1 MRMLPRRLVRS
12 VTAGCALAALP
23 SLATVLSAGGAAVGG
38 CSSSATPATTGPCA
52 DGGAIVRLGSFTDE
66 ACLAFLEAEQR
77 KQVVTDPVRAPQWT
91 APPAGTL
98 PAATPPTFV
107 WTKGTLA
114 IRPRPFSWVRA
125 AAAHGITTGDGYVLT
140 FRDGGGN
147 ELLRVMSTNAGFAP
161 DAARWKRLAGSKR
174 LVVSLVG
181 ARFSSNQL
189 ATGVA
194 PTAQTDVTFTV
205 E

>member
-1 MRMLPRRLVRS
+1 MRMRPQRLARS
-12 VTAGCALAALP
+12 VTAGLALAALP
-23 SLATVLSAGGAAVGG
+23 SLSAGLSAVA
-38 CSSSATPATTGPCA
+38 CSSEAAPVTTGPCA

-77 KQVVTDPVRAPQWT
+77 KQIVTDPVRAPQWT
-91 APPAGTL
+91 APPAGKL
-98 PAATPPTFV
+98 AAATAPTFL

-114 IRPRPFSWVRA
+114 ARPRPFTALGA
-125 AAAHGITTGDGYVLT
+125 AAAHGITTGDGFVLT
-140 FRDGGGN
+140 FRDSVGQ
-147 ELLRVMSTNAGFAP
+147 ELLRVMSTNAGFSP
-161 DAARWKRLAGSKR
+161 DASTWAKLAARKT

-181 ARFSSNQL
+181 ARFTNNVL

-194 PTAQTDVTFTV
+194 PTAQTDVTFSV